1 MKEGAAR
8 VAGESSVAYRW
19 FILVLLLVT
28 NALAYADR
36 HVFSILIPAIKAEFA
51 MSDSVLG
58 LIGGPVFVISFVL
71 FSMPLARL
79 ADKWSARGV
88 LAICVAFWSAATAG
102 CGAALN
108 VAQLAIARALVGV
121 GEAGG
126 LPPSQS
132 MLSGLFPDSSRGR
145 AMGIFSSATHFGI
158 MLGLVG
164 GAVIAANW
172 GWRAAFFTLAAV
184 GIPLSLLIWFV
195 APGRQGAV
203 AAADV
208 APQTDSLWQ
217 AAAKCWA
224 IPSYRLL
231 ILGVAIFNI
240 FGFGSAT
247 WLPTYYIRSHGM
259 SLVEAGAWMGLGGA
273 VGGVVGSFASGF
285 IVDALRP
292 RDLRWQLRL
301 PALGYVICFPILVL
315 QFLIPGGL
323 KLDVGSVSVP
333 AVALVGLAAG
343 FLTAFWAGPAFDAIA
358 RLMPPELR
366 AQAMALLVIVIS
378 VIGSGLGPV
387 VAGVVSDVLSATHQ
401 AESIRYSLLS
411 LSVLAL
417 IAGALIWWGSEHFP
431 KDVARRQAAES
442 GAIER
447 GRTA

>member
-1 MKEGAAR
+1 MNAGAQ
-8 VAGESSVAYRW
+8 AGVSERSAAYRW
-19 FILVLLLVT
+19 FILILLLVT

-51 MSDSVLG
+51 ISDSVLG

-79 ADKWSARGV
+79 ADTWSARGV
-88 LAICVAFWSAATAG
+88 LALCVGFWSAATAG

-108 VAQLAIARALVGV
+108 VLQLAVARALVGV

-132 MLSGLFPDSSRGR
+132 MLSGIFPDSSRAR

-164 GAVIAANW
+164 GALIAAAW
-172 GWRAAFFTLAAV
+172 GWRAAFFTLAAA
-184 GIPLSLLIWFV
+184 GIPLAILIWFV
-195 APGRQGAV
+195 APRQQAAVAAV
-203 AAADV
+203 AAAP
-208 APQTDSLWQ
+208 AGSLFQ

-259 SLVEAGAWMGLGGA
+259 SMVEAGAWMGLGSA
-273 VGGVVGSFASGF
+273 VGGVAGSFASGF

-301 PALGYVICFPILVL
+301 PALGYFICFPLLVL
-315 QFLIPGGL
+315 QFLIPGGFAIS
-323 KLDVGSVSVP
+323 VGQLNIPV
-333 AVALVGLAAG
+333 VALVGLGAG

-358 RLMPPELR
+358 RLMPPDLR

-387 VAGVVSDVLSATHQ
+387 VAGVVSDVLASTHK

-417 IAGALIWWGSEHFP
+417 VAGALIWWGSEHFP

-442 GAIER
+442 GAL
-447 GRTA
+447 

>member
-1 MKEGAAR
+1 MNGGAPANGSER
-8 VAGESSVAYRW
+8 SVTYRW

-51 MSDSVLG
+51 VSDSVLG
-58 LIGGPVFVISFVL
+58 LIGGPVFVISFVA

-79 ADKWSARGV
+79 ADTWSARGV
-88 LAICVAFWSAATAG
+88 LAICVAFWSVATAA

-108 VAQLAIARALVGV
+108 VLQLAVARALVGV

-132 MLSGLFPDSSRGR
+132 MLSSIFPESRRSS
-145 AMGIFSSATHFGI
+145 ALGIFASATHFGL

-164 GAVIAANW
+164 GAIIAANW
-172 GWRAAFFTLAAV
+172 GWRAAFFTLAAA
-184 GIPLSLLIWFV
+184 GIPLALLIWIV
-195 APGRQGAV
+195 APRRQGAV
-203 AAADV
+203 AAA
-208 APQTDSLWQ
+208 APAGSLIQ

-224 IPSYRLL
+224 VPSYRLL

-247 WLPTYYIRSHGM
+247 WMPTYYIRSHGM
-259 SLVEAGAWMGLGGA
+259 SLVEAGAWMGLGSA
-273 VGGVVGSFASGF
+273 VGGVAGSFASGF

-292 RDLRWQLRL
+292 RDMRWQLRL
-301 PALGYVICFPILVL
+301 PALGYIVVFPLLVL
-315 QFLIPGGL
+315 QFLIPGGYEISFGPL
-323 KLDVGSVSVP
+323 NVP
-333 AVALVGLAAG
+333 AVALVGLLAG
-343 FLTAFWAGPAFDAIA
+343 FLTAFWAGPAFDAVA

-387 VAGVVSDVLSATHQ
+387 VTGVVSDLLSATQQ
-401 AESIRYSLLS
+401 AESLRYSLLS

-417 IAGALIWWGSEHFP
+417 VAGALIWWGSEHFP
-431 KDVARRQAAES
+431 KDVARRQAIAE
-442 GAIER
+442 A
-447 GRTA
+447 

>member
-1 MKEGAAR
+1 MGAGAH
-8 VAGESSVAYRW
+8 AGGSERSAAYRW

-36 HVFSILIPAIKAEFA
+36 HVFSILIPAIKAEFGV
-51 MSDSVLG
+51 SDSVLG
-58 LIGGPVFVISFVL
+58 LLGGPVFVISFVL

-79 ADKWSARGV
+79 ADTWSARGV
-88 LAICVAFWSAATAG
+88 LALCVTFWSAATAG

-108 VAQLAIARALVGV
+108 IVQLTIARALVGV

-132 MLSGLFPDSSRGR
+132 MLSGIFSDSSRGR
-145 AMGIFSSATHFGI
+145 AMGIFSSATHFGL

-164 GAVIAANW
+164 GAIIAANW
-172 GWRAAFFTLAAV
+172 GWRAAFIALAAA
-184 GIPLSLLIWFV
+184 GIPLAVLICFV
-195 APGRQGAV
+195 APRQQVPV
-203 AAADV
+203 AATV
-208 APQTDSLWQ
+208 PTDSLLQ

-259 SLVEAGAWMGLGGA
+259 SIVEAGAWMGLGGA

-292 RDLRWQLRL
+292 RDMRWQLRL
-301 PALGYVICFPILVL
+301 PALGYLICFPLLVL
-315 QFLIPGGL
+315 QFLIPGGFAL
-323 KLDVGSVSVP
+323 PIGPLNIP

-358 RLMPPELR
+358 RLMPPDLR

-387 VAGVVSDVLSATHQ
+387 VTGVVSDVLSATHQ
-401 AESIRYSLLS
+401 AESLRYSLLS

-417 IAGALIWWGSEHFP
+417 VAGALIWWGGEHFP
-431 KDVARRQAAES
+431 KDVARRQAAEA
-442 GAIER
+442 GMIET
-447 GRTA
+447 GRSE

>member
-1 MKEGAAR
+1 MNAGAH
-8 VAGESSVAYRW
+8 AGGSERSAAYRW

-36 HVFSILIPAIKAEFA
+36 HVFSILIPAIKAEFK

-79 ADKWSARGV
+79 ADTWSARGV
-88 LAICVAFWSAATAG
+88 LALCVAFWSAATAG

-108 VAQLAIARALVGV
+108 VVQLGIARALVGV

-132 MLSGLFPDSSRGR
+132 MLSGIFPDESRAR

-164 GAVIAANW
+164 GALIAANF
-172 GWRAAFFTLAAV
+172 GWRAAFFTLAAA
-184 GIPLSLLIWFV
+184 GIPLALLIWVV
-195 APGRQGAV
+195 APRQQAAVADV
-203 AAADV
+203 AAAP
-208 APQTDSLWQ
+208 AGSLFQ

-323 KLDVGSVSVP
+323 KLEVGSVSVP

-343 FLTAFWAGPAFDAIA
+343 FLTAFWAFDAIA
-358 RLMPPELR
+358 RLMPPDLR

-387 VAGVVSDVLSATHQ
+387 VAGIVSDILSATHQ

-417 IAGALIWWGSEHFP
+417 VAGVLIWWGSEHFP
-431 KDVARRQAAES
+431 KDVARRQAAEA
-442 GAIER
+442 GAIQT
-447 GRTA
+447 GSTS